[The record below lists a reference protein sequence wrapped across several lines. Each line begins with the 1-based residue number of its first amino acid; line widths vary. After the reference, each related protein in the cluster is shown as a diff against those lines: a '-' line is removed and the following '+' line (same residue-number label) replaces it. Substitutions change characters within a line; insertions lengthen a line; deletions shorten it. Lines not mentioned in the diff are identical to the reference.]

1 MVSFKQARDMFAMQ
15 REAKRVKKEL
25 KNIHVEAEA
34 HASAPLGTGSVKVV
48 VAADQEIVS
57 IEISP
62 DVPHEQIGSLL
73 KDALNR
79 AMKKVQ
85 VISAEKMQPVMEGMG
100 MTTGQ

>member
-1 MVSFKQARDMFAMQ
+1 MQ

-34 HASAPLGTGSVKVV
+34 QGIKVI

-62 DVPHEQIGSLL
+62 DVPFDQIGERL

-85 VISAEKMQPVMEGMG
+85 VISAEKMQGVMGEMG
-100 MTTGQ
+100 LPTQQ

>member
-1 MVSFKQARDMFAMQ
+1 MQ

-34 HASAPLGTGSVKVV
+34 QGIKVV

-62 DVPHEQIGSLL
+62 DVPHNQIGPLL
-73 KDALNR
+73 TDALNR

-85 VISAEKMQPVMEGMG
+85 VISAEEMQPVMEGMG
-100 MTTGQ
+100 LGG

>member
-1 MVSFKQARDMFAMQ
+1 MFKMQ

-34 HASAPLGTGSVKVV
+34 QGVKVV
-48 VAADQEIVS
+48 VAADQAVVS
-57 IEISP
+57 IEIAP
-62 DVPHEQIGSLL
+62 EVPNDRIGPLL

-85 VISAEKMQPVMEGMG
+85 VISAEKMQPLMG
-100 MTTGQ
+100 DMGLGTQQ

>member
-1 MVSFKQARDMFAMQ
+1 MISFKQAKDMFKVQ

-34 HASAPLGTGSVKVV
+34 QGVKVV

-62 DVPHEQIGSLL
+62 DVPHAEIGSRL

-100 MTTGQ
+100 IQS

>member
-1 MVSFKQARDMFAMQ
+1 MISFKQARDMFKMQ

-34 HASAPLGTGSVKVV
+34 QGVKVV
-48 VAADQEIVS
+48 VAADQEI
-57 IEISP
+57 ISVEVAP
-62 DVPHEQIGSLL
+62 EVPHDQIGSLL

-85 VISAEKMQPVMEGMG
+85 VISAEKMQPLMGDMGMG
-100 MTTGQ
+100 T